1 MTDIFS
7 GGCAYELWQGSNT
20 YGLASLKRKIPS
32 SSRRSAPKLGS
43 VAETRETDLGTLSLF
58 EDFVNYKARLASI
71 EEVMESDGVLVTG
84 VQKTTRTAD
93 AHFENGGFDGE
104 VPESCVDWAN
114 VEEAI
119 NKDSRQA

>member
-7 GGCAYELWQGSNT
+7 GGCAYEFWQGSNT
-20 YGLASLKRKIPS
+20 YGLALLERKIPR
-32 SSRRSAPKLGS
+32 SSRRSAPKPGK

-71 EEVMESDGVLVTG
+71 EGVMESDGVFVTG
-84 VQKTTRTAD
+84 DQETARTAD
-93 AHFENGGFDGE
+93 ASFENGGFDGE
-104 VPESCVDWAN
+104 APESCVSWAD

-119 NKDSRQA
+119 NKDSRHA